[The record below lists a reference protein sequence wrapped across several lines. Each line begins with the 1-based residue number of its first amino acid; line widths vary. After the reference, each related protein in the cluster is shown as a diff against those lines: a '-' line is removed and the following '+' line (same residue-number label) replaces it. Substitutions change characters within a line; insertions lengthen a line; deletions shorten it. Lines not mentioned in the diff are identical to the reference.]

1 MVVLLVVAGIFLL
14 FFSASIFIYEKV
26 FKRRTDIP
34 ESVFEPSFNDIL
46 NLARRPVQ
54 FKNKRM
60 KALKGYIYYSNYGP
74 LLMA

>member
-46 NLARRPVQ
+46 N
-54 FKNKRM
+54 
-60 KALKGYIYYSNYGP
+60 
-74 LLMA
+74 